1 MQKEKNTG
9 TIITISYTWR
19 QGILFYE
26 ENFLVKNTY
35 SACNTLYCLWEK
47 KEQEPFEE
55 FSMWK
60 VLNALSTNR
69 PEQIKELLQ
78 PQLQQQSD
86 IDDQLNSICRF
97 VSGIPKKKEIKS
109 KSESRKYYNMN
120 GNLEKEIIEFNVNFK
135 TRANNPYQ
143 MKIKWCEYS
152 PKKPDDKGI
161 CFLSVRYLG
170 KTEKNL
176 QGKVRTYAEIK

>member
-1 MQKEKNTG
+1 MRRTFWLR
-9 TIITISYTWR
+9 ILILLA
-19 QGILFYE
+19 ILFIA
-26 ENFLVKNTY
+26 FG
-35 SACNTLYCLWEK
+35 EK

-97 VSGIPKKKEIKS
+97 VSGIPKKKK
-109 KSESRKYYNMN
+109 
-120 GNLEKEIIEFNVNFK
+120 
-135 TRANNPYQ
+135 
-143 MKIKWCEYS
+143 
-152 PKKPDDKGI
+152 
-161 CFLSVRYLG
+161 LSQNQNQENI
-170 KTEKNL
+170 T
-176 QGKVRTYAEIK
+176 T

>member
-1 MQKEKNTG
+1 M
-9 TIITISYTWR
+9 
-19 QGILFYE
+19 
-26 ENFLVKNTY
+26 VKNTY

-69 PEQIKELLQ
+69 PKQIKELLQ

-97 VSGIPKKKEIKS
+97 VSGIPKKKK
-109 KSESRKYYNMN
+109 
-120 GNLEKEIIEFNVNFK
+120 
-135 TRANNPYQ
+135 
-143 MKIKWCEYS
+143 
-152 PKKPDDKGI
+152 
-161 CFLSVRYLG
+161 LSQNQNQENI
-170 KTEKNL
+170 T
-176 QGKVRTYAEIK
+176 T

>member
-1 MQKEKNTG
+1 M
-9 TIITISYTWR
+9 
-19 QGILFYE
+19 
-26 ENFLVKNTY
+26 VKNTY

-86 IDDQLNSICRF
+86 INDQLNSTQM
-97 VSGIPKKKEIKS
+97 VIK
-109 KSESRKYYNMN
+109 
-120 GNLEKEIIEFNVNFK
+120 
-135 TRANNPYQ
+135 T
-143 MKIKWCEYS
+143 
-152 PKKPDDKGI
+152 
-161 CFLSVRYLG
+161 
-170 KTEKNL
+170 L
-176 QGKVRTYAEIK
+176 QITVWKLWL

>member
-1 MQKEKNTG
+1 MRRTFWLR
-9 TIITISYTWR
+9 ILILLA
-19 QGILFYE
+19 ILFIA
-26 ENFLVKNTY
+26 FGK
-35 SACNTLYCLWEK
+35 K

-78 PQLQQQSD
+78 PQLQKQSD

-97 VSGIPKKKEIKS
+97 VSGIPEKKEIKS